1 MLFKQT
7 SKAKEEKLVIN
18 VVEGS
23 LPIVENRLD
32 DNLRKEKAGR
42 KKEQTNKE
50 TWNVQET
57 ERPGANWG
65 FEKRWLGQA
74 TVRDWEGG
82 PSGVLF

>member
-42 KKEQTNKE
+42 KKEQTKKLGMFKKLKD
-50 TWNVQET
+50 QEQT
-57 ERPGANWG
+57 
-65 FEKRWLGQA
+65 
-74 TVRDWEGG
+74 GG
-82 PSGVLF
+82 LRRGG